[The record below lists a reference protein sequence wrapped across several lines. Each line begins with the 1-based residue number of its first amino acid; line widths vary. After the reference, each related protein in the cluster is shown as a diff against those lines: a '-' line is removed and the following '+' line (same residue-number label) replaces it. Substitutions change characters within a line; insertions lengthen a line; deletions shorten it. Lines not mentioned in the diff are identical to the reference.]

1 VQGADFVTASSS
13 HLPITLEQCQQLMAF
28 IQHQQVNSSTNGAA
42 SNSAM
47 QTVTQL
53 NPNTAGSSSTSGIFA
68 LNS

>member
-28 IQHQQVNSSTNGAA
+28 IQHQQVNSSTNEAA
-42 SNSAM
+42 SNSTM
-47 QTVTQL
+47 QKVAQL